1 MTSSIVA
8 RMSKKRRMPDGG
20 TARTRAARTRSA
32 SGPRPL
38 GPGAADVS
46 TGSSAGSIRGSEASV
61 VTPSG
66 YAIAGGERREVRH
79 VGASCLP
86 RRGRLLPMGLN
97 IKNTETERLIRDL
110 AEETGESL
118 TDAVTVAVRER
129 LERVRADFDV
139 EHIMEIVRDIRSR
152 VPPGFFDVD
161 IDQLLYDEETG
172 LPK

>member
-1 MTSSIVA
+1 
-8 RMSKKRRMPDGG
+8 
-20 TARTRAARTRSA
+20 
-32 SGPRPL
+32 
-38 GPGAADVS
+38 
-46 TGSSAGSIRGSEASV
+46 
-61 VTPSG
+61 
-66 YAIAGGERREVRH
+66 
-79 VGASCLP
+79 
-86 RRGRLLPMGLN
+86 MGLN